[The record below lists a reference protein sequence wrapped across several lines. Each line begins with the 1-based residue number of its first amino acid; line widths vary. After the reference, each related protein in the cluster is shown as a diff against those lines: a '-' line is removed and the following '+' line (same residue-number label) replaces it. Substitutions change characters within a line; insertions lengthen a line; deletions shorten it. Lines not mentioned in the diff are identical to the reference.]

1 MARELVLILQGI
13 VNTRVQT
20 PSTKERSWDFQNLA
34 KKALQQELIN
44 LLNF

>member
-1 MARELVLILQGI
+1 MARELVLILQG
-13 VNTRVQT
+13 VENTRVQT
-20 PSTKERSWDFQNLA
+20 LSTKERSWDFQNLV